1 MVHMIFQRAIE
12 SKEYMANSKAM
23 LSKLRSLKKSLA
35 ISSVLTL
42 ITGLILFLL
51 PTQSIA
57 ANLDIS
63 AFTVKTN
70 PDGTQDYSLSLQVVI
85 LMTLLSFLPSIL
97 VMMTSFTRIVIVLAI
112 LRQAIGLQTSP
123 SNQVLIGIAF
133 FMTIFV
139 MTPVFDDMYTQA
151 IEPYMNDKIQARDAF
166 EIAQKPLHKFMLDQ
180 TRMTDLNAF
189 SEFANIKID
198 KLENVPMRVVIPAF
212 IVSELKTAFQIGF
225 MLFLPF
231 LIIDLVVASILMAM
245 GMMMLSPMIVSLPFK
260 LMLFVLVDG
269 WSLIMGTLMSS
280 FGLGVAGG

>member
-1 MVHMIFQRAIE
+1 MIFQRAIE

-23 LSKLRSLKKSLA
+23 LSKLKSLKKSLA

-166 EIAQKPLHKFMLDQ
+166 EIAEKPLHKFMLDQ

-198 KLENVPMRVVIPAF
+198 KLEDVPMRVVIPAF